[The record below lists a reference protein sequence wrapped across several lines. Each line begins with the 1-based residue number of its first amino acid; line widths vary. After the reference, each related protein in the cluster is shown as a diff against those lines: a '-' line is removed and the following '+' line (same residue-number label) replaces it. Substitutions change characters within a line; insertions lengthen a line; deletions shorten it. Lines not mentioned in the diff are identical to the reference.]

1 MNKPGYLRFD
11 FNYGEQLTEHQLGQ
25 IEEIANGA
33 VDSDYQVNTIE
44 TSLEEAKAMGAM
56 ALFGENYGSEV
67 RVVEIGGPFSMELCG
82 GIHVDHSSQVGPISV
97 LGESSVGSGVRRIEA
112 YTGMDSFRFLST
124 EKSLV
129 AGLASSLKAPSEELP
144 ERIDALTA
152 KLKAAEKQIQQL
164 RAQQLQGQVGEL
176 VKKAETI
183 GEVKVLAEQLP
194 EGVAAGDLRT
204 LAMDAKNRLGSGP
217 AVVVFASVDGE
228 KVPFVVAAND
238 AAVDKGIKAGEL
250 VKAFGEKVAGR
261 GGGKPAMA
269 QGSGSDAAGIPA
281 GIEAVKGAL
290 RG

>member
-1 MNKPGYLRFD
+1 
-11 FNYGEQLTEHQLGQ
+11 
-25 IEEIANGA
+25 
-33 VDSDYQVNTIE
+33 
-44 TSLEEAKAMGAM
+44 M